1 MRKMMGLEFQVFFD
15 LVYIYSIEIV
25 KIISKN
31 FLIYNES
38 DTLKQFNAKQKIY
51 FNLTG

>member
-31 FLIYNES
+31 FLFSIKP
-38 DTLKQFNAKQKIY
+38 DVLKQFNTKQKIC
-51 FNLTG
+51 FNFTR

>member
-1 MRKMMGLEFQVFFD
+1 MRKIMGLKRYLIFN

-31 FLIYNES
+31 FLFSIKP
-38 DTLKQFNAKQKIY
+38 DVLKQFNTKQKIY